1 MLMPI
6 LNDWVNLMS
15 ENFVQSLMLTVAGMG
30 TVLVFLTI
38 LVYVTKFAGTMVQ
51 SLETK
56 YGSIIKPDA
65 VKTKAPAPKSSN
77 AAKQDMSDI
86 AAVLAI
92 AHKEYG
98 LPLS

>member
-1 MLMPI
+1 M
-6 LNDWVNLMS
+6 
-15 ENFVQSLMLTVAGMG
+15 ERTFVAL
-30 TVLVFLTI
+30 
-38 LVYVTKFAGTMVQ
+38 
-51 SLETK
+51 
-56 YGSIIKPDA
+56 KPDA